1 MIHARSF
8 CKSIHSYVLKIISC
22 SDILFTV
29 FDKPSLLF
37 LISCH
42 LQDRV
47 QISHHICSFSASDM
61 ASAIKFLATRME
73 EMENSFLSIFFEA
86 ASKVAESTESKL
98 FFMMESSD
106 GVRKIGGNRELKK
119 LFQLKR
125 LLPQKTDVTLG
136 EDKVLET
143 DDSVEFTSKIRK
155 RKNDVES
162 DEVVKKRQ
170 KIFAQL
176 RQTDSQVKEEEVAG
190 GSDHDYE
197 EEEENNEDMSQEA
210 DCDEDRAD
218 GNFKWVGD
226 YVGELSCE
234 VTPMAGKTEG

>member
-1 MIHARSF
+1 
-8 CKSIHSYVLKIISC
+8 
-22 SDILFTV
+22 
-29 FDKPSLLF
+29 
-37 LISCH
+37 
-42 LQDRV
+42 
-47 QISHHICSFSASDM
+47 M

-119 LFQLKR
+119 LFQLRR

-197 EEEENNEDMSQEA
+197 EEEENDEVMSQEA